1 MINNQREQIYGMRSS
16 LHPRHQEIMKII
28 IRLSPA
34 KETHTL
40 GPLGGLGGAQQRVD
54 THSRTQKS

>member
-1 MINNQREQIYGMRSS
+1 
-16 LHPRHQEIMKII
+16 MKII